1 MSKISDYQFDNLMSM
16 SGGSIS
22 LANAFSINMLNSAFH
37 ELLFTKLDL
46 EDARRLV
53 SNGLTSHIG
62 HADMANVVGTLLEKE
77 VPMNRDTMKFHGVL
91 LVAQYTGP
99 RLPEGTTELPEGAN
113 VEFWLVEDR
122 SWYN

>member
-1 MSKISDYQFDNLMSM
+1 MGKISDFQLDNIMSM
-16 SGGSIS
+16 CGGNITVTNS
-22 LANAFSINMLNSAFH
+22 FSINMLTSSFH
-37 ELLFTKLDL
+37 ELMFTKLDI
-46 EDARRLV
+46 EDAQRLV
-53 SNGLTSHIG
+53 SEGLTSYIG
-62 HADMANVVGTLLEKE
+62 HADMAAVVGNLLEKE

-99 RLPEGTTELPEGAN
+99 RLPEGTTVLPEGAA

>member
-1 MSKISDYQFDNLMSM
+1 MAKISDFQLDNIMSM
-16 SGGSIS
+16 CGGNITVTNS
-22 LANAFSINMLNSAFH
+22 FSINMLTSSFH
-37 ELLFTKLDL
+37 ELMFTKVDV

-53 SNGLTSHIG
+53 SEGLTSYIG
-62 HADMANVVGTLLEKE
+62 HADMAAVVGNLLEKE
-77 VPMNRDTMKFHGVL
+77 VPMNRDTMKFHGVM

-99 RLPEGTTELPEGAN
+99 RLPEGTTVLPEGAA

>member
-1 MSKISDYQFDNLMSM
+1 MSKISDFQLDNIMSI
-16 SGGSIS
+16 SGGNIS
-22 LANAFSINMLNSAFH
+22 LANSFSINMLTSSFH
-37 ELLFTKLDL
+37 ELMFTKVDV

-53 SNGLTSHIG
+53 SEGLTSYIG
-62 HADMANVVGTLLEKE
+62 HADMAAVVGNLLEKE

-99 RLPEGTTELPEGAN
+99 RLPEGTTVLPEGAA